1 MLRSSWGSS
10 IACSDF
16 RPDQNVCSNHGSADT
31 PKNTGRHRRVVGG
44 RLAHRTRREGRSAA
58 RSQPGCGSRRGPR
71 RPTRQHPGEDV
82 DRLPQCALRS
92 DPVHARWQPELER
105 TREAL
110 RPRAVRR
117 CDYLFVHA
125 GDGRRWFIPSSVV
138 GGGSGILL
146 GGPKYE
152 AYEVECGR
160 PLATLADARI
170 ARLPRPGGVP
180 ERSNGCG
187 CKPHGSA
194 FAGSNPAPA
203 TGTTTAPISTVEAA
217 PSTPLGGDAPT

>member
-1 MLRSSWGSS
+1 MKGRIPPRTQGDIGEWSAIGWL
-10 IACSDF
+10 I
-16 RPDQNVCSNHGSADT
+16 DQGAKVFLPLGHS
-31 PKNTGRHRRVVGG
+31 P
-44 RLAHRTRREGRSAA
+44 
-58 RSQPGCGSRRGPR
+58 
-71 RPTRQHPGEDV
+71 DV
-82 DRLPQCALRS
+82 DLVADLGDRLVSIQVKTSTVYRNARYEVTLCTRGGNQSWNGLVKRF
-92 DPVHARWQPELER
+92 DPG
-105 TREAL
+105 
-110 RPRAVRR
+110 R

-125 GDGRRWFIPSSVV
+125 GNGRRWFIPSSLV

-152 AYEVECGR
+152 AYEVECDR
-160 PLATLADARI
+160 PLTTLADARI

-203 TGTTTAPISTVEAA
+203 TGITTAPISTVDVA
-217 PSTPLGGDAPT
+217 PSTLLGGDAPT